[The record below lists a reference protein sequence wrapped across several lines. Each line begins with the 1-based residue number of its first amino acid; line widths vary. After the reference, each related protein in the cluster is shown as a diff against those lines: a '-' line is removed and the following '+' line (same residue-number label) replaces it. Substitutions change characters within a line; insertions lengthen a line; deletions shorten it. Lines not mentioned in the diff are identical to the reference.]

1 MCYLQVYY
9 EVNQPYI
16 YIYLFPLGR
25 FPSHL
30 GTREHWIELPVLYRR
45 FSWVIYLIHSSVH
58 ILVPI
63 HTRPLSPYPKGSTHL
78 FSTSVSLFLPCKQVQ
93 LYHFSRLHMYALIYD
108 VCFSLSDLLNPVWQ
122 SLDPFTSV
130 QNGRIS
136 FLRRGKLGVILLKMK
151 TEAEVEDLSANLI
164 SN

>member
-9 EVNQPYI
+9 KVNQPYI
-16 YIYLFPLGR
+16 YIYLFPLGG

-93 LYHFSRLHMYALIYD
+93 LYRFSRLHTYALIYD
-108 VCFSLSDLLNPVWQ
+108 VCFSLSAGLKILSIPGYKIKQNEKGSWQ
-122 SLDPFTSV
+122 LRQRIQSNCSSV
-130 QNGRIS
+130 HTTY
-136 FLRRGKLGVILLKMK
+136 L
-151 TEAEVEDLSANLI
+151 
-164 SN
+164 